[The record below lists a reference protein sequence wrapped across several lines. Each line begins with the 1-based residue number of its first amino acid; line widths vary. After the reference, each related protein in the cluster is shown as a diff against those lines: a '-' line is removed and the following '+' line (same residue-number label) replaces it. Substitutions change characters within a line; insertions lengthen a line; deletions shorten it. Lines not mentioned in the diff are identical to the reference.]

1 MELNRTILAP
11 GVALTVLPAQKFN
24 RCRISIQFQYGASR
38 GEATAQALLPLLLE
52 RCYAG
57 CPDMT
62 QLSCKL
68 ARLYGADLSVD
79 LVGTGAN
86 RMLTVRVSGIRDTFA
101 LNGEA
106 LTDEYA
112 RLAFGVAFDP
122 YLVDGVFDP
131 EAVEIEKEKLTRH
144 LEGEVNDKRL
154 YCVRQARRRYFG
166 DDPAGIQKDGYL
178 DEVEGLTPELVT
190 QAYRQLLRRANIEVM
205 VLGTDPAPV
214 QRMLEQALAGVER
227 QPAGLQS
234 PSAQPPRPLEHFTEQ
249 MELVQAKL
257 CMMYTSGQPSTPEE
271 LAVCRL
277 AMSLFGGSATSR
289 LFLNV
294 REKQSL
300 CYYCGSSFV
309 LASGCMTVESGVEPG
324 MAQRAE
330 QAIQA
335 ELKALCDGPITEEE
349 LEDCRRGLLSGLASV
364 EDTLGGI
371 EGWYALELLRGGQV
385 QSPEQARQALCRV
398 TKEEVQAFLRRFTC
412 SVSYLVTA
420 KEGETHD

>member
-1 MELNRTILAP
+1 MDLNRTILAP

-38 GEATAQALLPLLLE
+38 SEATAQALLPLLLE

-68 ARLYGADLSVD
+68 AKLYGADLSVD

-86 RMLTVRVSGIRDTFA
+86 RMLTVRVSGIRDEFA

-112 RLAFGVAFDP
+112 KIAFGTAFDP
-122 YLVDGVFDP
+122 YLVDGAFDP

-166 DDPAGIQKDGYL
+166 NDPAGIQKDGYL
-178 DEVEGLTPELVT
+178 DEMAELTPQRVT
-190 QAYRQLLRRANIEVM
+190 QVYRQLLRTANIEVM
-205 VLGTDPAPV
+205 VLGADPAPV
-214 QRMLEQALAGVER
+214 QKMLEQALAEVER
-227 QPAGLQS
+227 QPVGLPA
-234 PSAQPPRPLEHFTEQ
+234 PSAQSPRPLEHFSEQ

-257 CMMYTSGQPSTPEE
+257 CMMYTAGRPSSPEE

-300 CYYCGSSFV
+300 CYYCGSSFM
-309 LASGCMTVESGVEPG
+309 LASGCMTVESGVEPAN
-324 MAQRAE
+324 AQRAE

-335 ELKALCDGPITEEE
+335 ELKALCEGPITEEE

-371 EGWYALELLRGGQV
+371 EGWYALELLRGGRV
-385 QSPEQARQALCRV
+385 QSPDEARNALLRV
-398 TKEEVQAFLRRFTC
+398 TKEEVQEFLRRFTC

-420 KEGETHD
+420 KEAEAHD